1 MDINT
6 LINSLLYYAKKHL
19 SLNSDDEI
27 YIKNQ
32 LLHIFKVDNP
42 LDTDIDKKAIDEYIT
57 PDVFS
62 EAMKEYFLSLG
73 YSSSDVDKLI
83 TQVYGILTPL
93 PSVINKTF
101 FDTYKL
107 DPIKATDN
115 FYDLCIKND
124 YVKKSLIDK
133 NIVMNEK
140 IDGHDLVV
148 TINLSKPEKNNKD
161 VRKEKEAKAT
171 NYPKCM
177 ICYENEGCFGSLKTP
192 PRNNLRV
199 INLKLNN
206 QEWFMQYSPYGYY
219 KEHLIVIL
227 KKHVPLAICQ
237 EYLGALYDFV
247 DMFPHYF
254 LGSNAALPIV
264 GGSILSHEHFQ
275 GGRFTFPIM
284 KSKTLEEID
293 ISSKDVKAFSLDYPA
308 FCIKLVSKDKKAS
321 LEETYRITEIWKKY
335 SREDLG
341 FVAYDKEEHNTSTII
356 VRKVDD
362 NYETFILF
370 RNNCVDDKHPEGL
383 FHVRNE
389 YLPIKKEGIGLI
401 EAMGLFVLP
410 ARLKRQLKALED
422 IVDNKISYE
431 QALEENP
438 DIDIFKPLLNDVIN
452 HKYESVH
459 DLLVKACNAIL
470 SDIAPLKTKEDRDDF
485 FKLLKK

>member
-1 MDINT
+1 MEINT
-6 LINSLLYYAKKHL
+6 LINSLLYYSKKHL
-19 SLNSDDEI
+19 SLNPDDEM
-27 YIKNQ
+27 YVKNQ

-42 LDTDIDKKAIDEYIT
+42 LDTYIDEKEIDNYET

-62 EAMKEYFLSLG
+62 ISMKEYFISLG
-73 YSSSDVDKLI
+73 YDEVASDKLI
-83 TQVYGILTPL
+83 TQVYGLLTPF

-101 FDTYKL
+101 FDEYNIN
-107 DPIKATDN
+107 PIKATDH

-124 YVKKSLIDK
+124 YVKKSLIEK

-140 IDGHDLVV
+140 MGDNDLVI

-171 NYPKCM
+171 NFPKCM
-177 ICYENEGCFGSLKTP
+177 ICYENEGCFGSAKTP

-206 QEWFMQYSPYGYY
+206 QDWFMQYSPYGYY

-227 KKHVPLAICQ
+227 KKHVPLTICKD
-237 EYLGALYDFV
+237 YLGALYDFV

-275 GGRFTFPIM
+275 GGRFSFPIM
-284 KSKTLEEID
+284 KAKTLEEID
-293 ISSKDVKAFSLDYPA
+293 ISSNDVKAFTIDYPA
-308 FCIKLVSKDKKAS
+308 FCLKLVSNNKKAS
-321 LEETYRITEIWKKY
+321 LDETYRITEIWKKY

-341 FVAYDKEEHNTSTII
+341 FVAFDNEEHNTSTII
-356 VRKVDD
+356 VRKVNDI
-362 NYETFILF
+362 YETFIIF
-370 RNNCVDDKHPEGL
+370 RNNCVDEKHPEGI

-410 ARLKRQLKALED
+410 ARLKRQLKALDDVVNE
-422 IVDNKISYE
+422 KITYA

-438 DIDIFKPLLNDVIN
+438 DIDIFKPLLNDVLN

-459 DLLVKACNAIL
+459 DLLVKACEAIL
-470 SDIAPLKTKEDRDDF
+470 SDIAPLKNKEDREDF
-485 FKLLKK
+485 FKLLK